1 MSLLPRISRTSFSKE
16 RKTDYVLPSR
26 TVPLR
31 LENACLI
38 VAAVAVFIAVYF
50 GSSVL
55 APVAFALF
63 IIAIVWPLQSRLQS
77 HLPKLLALAIVVLLI
92 VVVFVAFA
100 SLVAWSFSRVGR
112 WLVADSARHQELYG
126 QVTAWLEGHGIA
138 VAGLWAEHFNMR
150 WLIGAVQRVTGHV
163 HTTIGFW
170 LVVLVYVIL
179 GLLEVDDM
187 VRKLQAMPNRG
198 AAELLLNGSSATA
211 AKFRSY
217 LLIRTL
223 MSMATGGLVWAFAT
237 LAGLQL
243 AVEWGVIAFALNYI
257 PFIGPFIATV
267 FPTLFALA
275 QFASWQETL
284 MVFACLN
291 VIQFVIGSYIEPRL
305 SGNVLAVSPF
315 VVLFSVFLWTFLWG
329 LFGAFIGVPITI
341 ALLTFCAQHPSSRWL
356 ANLFGGP
363 KAVLRSEARPDRA
376 IAS

>member
-1 MSLLPRISRTSFSKE
+1 
-16 RKTDYVLPSR
+16 
-26 TVPLR
+26 
-31 LENACLI
+31 
-38 VAAVAVFIAVYF
+38 
-50 GSSVL
+50 
-55 APVAFALF
+55 
-63 IIAIVWPLQSRLQS
+63 
-77 HLPKLLALAIVVLLI
+77 LAIVVLLI

-150 WLIGAVQRVTGHV
+150 WLIGVVQRITGHV

-170 LVVLVYVIL
+170 LDVLVYVIL

-187 VRKLQAMPNRG
+187 VRKLQSMPNRG

-243 AVEWGVIAFALNYI
+243 AAEWGVIAFALNYS
-257 PFIGPFIATV
+257 IGPFIATALSR
-267 FPTLFALA
+267 PCCMAQLRRQDTLVSYLL
-275 QFASWQETL
+275 ERHP
-284 MVFACLN
+284 VN
-291 VIQFVIGSYIEPRL
+291 RGSCHQPRL
-305 SGNVLAVSPF
+305 SLQLLLSPIHCNSS
-315 VVLFSVFLWTFLWG
+315 LF
-329 LFGAFIGVPITI
+329 
-341 ALLTFCAQHPSSRWL
+341 LLDILSLGPSSGCQMSTTFCAQHPSRLAGPFSGPRRGAIKRPDGNKPCFLSFGAKRHSLPSGQRPACESGNWL
-356 ANLFGGP
+356 ASRQLSP
-363 KAVLRSEARPDRA
+363 
-376 IAS
+376 

>member
-1 MSLLPRISRTSFSKE
+1 
-16 RKTDYVLPSR
+16 
-26 TVPLR
+26 VPLR
-31 LENACLI
+31 LEKACLV

-315 VVLFSVFLWTFLWG
+315 IVLFSVFLWTFLWG

-356 ANLFGGP
+356 AHLFGGP